1 MISFQNRLV
10 KNSPVKYGKEHGN
23 MSYSICRI
31 AKIKASGVTGIQIH
45 DKREKDGISH
55 TNEDINWTK
64 SSENIDLLQQKENFR
79 TVVSNRI
86 SELDLK
92 RRPRSDATIMCQCL
106 ITSDNTFFKN
116 MSRHEQNDFFKQSL
130 DFIKAKYGERNLVSA
145 TIHYDE
151 RTPHMHVNFVPVTED
166 GRLSAKDLFSPN
178 SLRMLQNDYN
188 RFIRENGY
196 DLQRGEI
203 DSKRKHLDVEEYKI
217 ETRYKEL
224 EDTKKEVDYLESIN
238 KSGILKA
245 EKGKIAYST
254 KDVDAIKNQNKSLKI
269 SNIKKDSEIKELK
282 GNVKTTLKKL
292 VEAQG
297 MLQDIQVP
305 LMRLKD
311 LESENKALQKMCE
324 LNPTID
330 KAMKKFNL
338 MKEQSY
344 VFGNKM
350 LKCKELYHD
359 SLAERE
365 SLINRTSSCVKM
377 AKDCDKKAADVAKL
391 QQDISF
397 SVEKENA
404 IRSELE
410 GLRSMFK
417 KKAREDCQ
425 KRLEKQENETCNL
438 VDKLQKNYNTTPE
451 NIQQRIKDYLNQ
463 KNKFIEEK
471 ATVMEQTDKIEQT
484 MRQTVYSYKYTK
496 TLSDCQQVDLKEIS
510 DRINNKVPLRY
521 GEEKMFRLTQDDR
534 QKILKDFEGK
544 VSPKTIEK
552 CKENFEKQ
560 DLHEREQRK
569 SYQKEK
575 NQNNLMR

>member
-1 MISFQNRLV
+1 
-10 KNSPVKYGKEHGN
+10 
-23 MSYSICRI
+23 
-31 AKIKASGVTGIQIH
+31 
-45 DKREKDGISH
+45 
-55 TNEDINWTK
+55 
-64 SSENIDLLQQKENFR
+64 
-79 TVVSNRI
+79 
-86 SELDLK
+86 
-92 RRPRSDATIMCQCL
+92 
-106 ITSDNTFFKN
+106 
-116 MSRHEQNDFFKQSL
+116 
-130 DFIKAKYGERNLVSA
+130 
-145 TIHYDE
+145 
-151 RTPHMHVNFVPVTED
+151 
-166 GRLSAKDLFSPN
+166 
-178 SLRMLQNDYN
+178 
-188 RFIRENGY
+188 
-196 DLQRGEI
+196 
-203 DSKRKHLDVEEYKI
+203 
-217 ETRYKEL
+217 
-224 EDTKKEVDYLESIN
+224 
-238 KSGILKA
+238 
-245 EKGKIAYST
+245 
-254 KDVDAIKNQNKSLKI
+254 
-269 SNIKKDSEIKELK
+269 
-282 GNVKTTLKKL
+282 
-292 VEAQG
+292 
-297 MLQDIQVP
+297 
-305 LMRLKD
+305 
-311 LESENKALQKMCE
+311 
-324 LNPTID
+324 
-330 KAMKKFNL
+330 

-350 LKCKELYHD
+350 LKCKELYHK
-359 SLAERE
+359 SLAKRE
-365 SLINRTSSCVKM
+365 GLINRTSSCVKM
-377 AKDCDKKAADVAKL
+377 ARDCDKKAADVAKL

-496 TLSDCQQVDLKEIS
+496 ALSDCQQVDLREIS

-534 QKILKDFEGK
+534 QKLLKDFEGK

-569 SYQKEK
+569 SHQKEK
-575 NQNNLMR
+575 NQNNLIR

>member
-1 MISFQNRLV
+1 
-10 KNSPVKYGKEHGN
+10 

-55 TNEDINWTK
+55 TNEDIDWTK

-106 ITSDNTFFKN
+106 ITSDNTFFRN
-116 MSRHEQNDFFKQSL
+116 MNRHEQNDFFKQSL
-130 DFIKAKYGERNLVSA
+130 DFIKKKYGEKNLVSA
-145 TIHYDE
+145 TVHYDE

-188 RFIRENGY
+188 RFVRENGY
-196 DLQRGEI
+196 DLQRGEL
-203 DSKRKHLDVEEYKI
+203 DSKKKHLDVEEYKI

-224 EDTKKEVDYLESIN
+224 KDKKKELDDLENID
-238 KSGILKA
+238 KSVSLKA
-245 EKGKIAYST
+245 EKGKIVYST
-254 KDVDAIKNQNKSLKI
+254 KDVDAIKKQNKSLKI
-269 SNIKKDSEIKELK
+269 SNDKKESEIKELK

-311 LESENKALQKMCE
+311 LESENRALEKMCE

-330 KAMKKFNL
+330 KAMNQFNL

-350 LKCKELYHD
+350 LKCKELYHK
-359 SLAERE
+359 SLAKRE
-365 SLINRTSSCVKM
+365 GLINRTSSCVKM
-377 AKDCDKKAADVAKL
+377 ARDCDKKAADVAKL

-496 TLSDCQQVDLKEIS
+496 ALSDCQQVDLREIS

-534 QKILKDFEGK
+534 QKLLKDFEGK

-569 SYQKEK
+569 SHQKEK
-575 NQNNLMR
+575 NQNNLIR

>member
-1 MISFQNRLV
+1 
-10 KNSPVKYGKEHGN
+10 

-55 TNEDINWTK
+55 TNEDIDWTK

-106 ITSDNTFFKN
+106 ITSDNTFFRN
-116 MSRHEQNDFFKQSL
+116 MNRHEQNDFFKQSL
-130 DFIKAKYGERNLVSA
+130 DFIKKKYGEKNLVSA
-145 TIHYDE
+145 TVHYDE

-188 RFIRENGY
+188 RFVRENGY
-196 DLQRGEI
+196 DLQRGEL
-203 DSKRKHLDVEEYKI
+203 DSKKKHLDVEEYKI

-224 EDTKKEVDYLESIN
+224 KDKKKELDDLENID
-238 KSGILKA
+238 KSVSLKA
-245 EKGKIAYST
+245 EKGKIVYST
-254 KDVDAIKNQNKSLKI
+254 KDVDAIKKQNKSLKI
-269 SNIKKDSEIKELK
+269 SNDKKESEIKELK

-311 LESENKALQKMCE
+311 LESENRALEKMCE

-330 KAMKKFNL
+330 KAMNQFNL

-350 LKCKELYHD
+350 LKCKELYHK
-359 SLAERE
+359 SLAKRE
-365 SLINRTSSCVKM
+365 GLINRTSSCVKM
-377 AKDCDKKAADVAKL
+377 ARDCDKKAADVAKL

-496 TLSDCQQVDLKEIS
+496 ALSDCQQVDLREIS

-534 QKILKDFEGK
+534 QKLLKDFEGK

-575 NQNNLMR
+575 NQNNLIR

>member
-1 MISFQNRLV
+1 
-10 KNSPVKYGKEHGN
+10 

-55 TNEDINWTK
+55 TNEDIDWTK

-106 ITSDNTFFKN
+106 ITSDNTFFRN
-116 MSRHEQNDFFKQSL
+116 MNRHEQNDFFKQSL
-130 DFIKAKYGERNLVSA
+130 DFIKKKYGEKNLVSA
-145 TIHYDE
+145 TVHYDE

-188 RFIRENGY
+188 RFVRENGY
-196 DLQRGEI
+196 DLQRGEL
-203 DSKRKHLDVEEYKI
+203 DSKKKHLDVEEYKI

-224 EDTKKEVDYLESIN
+224 KDKKKELDDLENID
-238 KSGILKA
+238 KSVSLKA
-245 EKGKIAYST
+245 EKGKIVYST
-254 KDVDAIKNQNKSLKI
+254 KDVDAIKKQNKSLKI
-269 SNIKKDSEIKELK
+269 SNDKKESEIKELK

-311 LESENKALQKMCE
+311 LESENRALEKMCE

-330 KAMKKFNL
+330 KAMNQFNL

-350 LKCKELYHD
+350 LKCKELYHK
-359 SLAERE
+359 SLAKRE
-365 SLINRTSSCVKM
+365 GLINRTSSCVKM
-377 AKDCDKKAADVAKL
+377 ARDCDKKAADVAKL

-496 TLSDCQQVDLKEIS
+496 ALSDCQQVDLREIS

-534 QKILKDFEGK
+534 QKLLKDFEGK

-575 NQNNLMR
+575 NQNRLMR